1 MQTLMQYLKRNLKGV
16 LTMKRLAILSV
27 LMLAVAQTNAQ
38 TTTVENSVYEFANSP
53 YNFANSPYNFANS
66 PYNFDNSMFNSYAK
80 NAVYDAQG
88 NRAGYATTTD
98 KGVTNYYDN
107 NGVRKGYQVK

>member
-1 MQTLMQYLKRNLKGV
+1 MVNV
-16 LTMKRLAILSV
+16 SH
-27 LMLAVAQTNAQ
+27 AQVTP
-38 TTTVENSVYEFANSP
+38 VENSVYEFANSP

-66 PYNFDNSMFNSYAK
+66 PYNFDNSMFNPYAK

-107 NGVRKGYQVK
+107 QGVRKGYSKK

>member
-1 MQTLMQYLKRNLKGV
+1 MQYLERKNMKKI
-16 LTMKRLAILSV
+16 LTVAVSAIVMVTASH
-27 LMLAVAQTNAQ
+27 AQVTP
-38 TTTVENSVYEFANSP
+38 VENSVYEFANSP

-66 PYNFDNSMFNSYAK
+66 PYNFDNSMFNPYAK

-98 KGVTNYYDN
+98 QGVKNYYDN
-107 NGVRKGYQVK
+107 QGVRKGYQPK